1 MGHMVSWPVITK
13 HFALT
18 VLEPQMLVFLILSP
32 LLAFSNL
39 CTKTFLLFFFLFPFF
54 LFTDFFNHQVPSVS
68 IPSLEF
74 RPHSLGFFY
83 PQTNIFYLKYLL
95 LYILTSI
102 STGNTSVLVPYF
114 PISLLW
120 LLSLSP
126 FSSSVLVMLV
136 SVTFIKNKDLLP

>member
-1 MGHMVSWPVITK
+1 MVSWPVITK
-13 HFALT
+13 HSALT

-32 LLAFSNL
+32 LLAFSPL
-39 CTKTFLLFFFLFPFF
+39 RLFYFFSSFFLSSFLLTSSITKFLQYPK
-54 LFTDFFNHQVPSVS
+54 T
-68 IPSLEF
+68 SLEF
-74 RPHSLGFFY
+74 CPHSLGFFY

-126 FSSSVLVMLV
+126 FSSSVLFMLV